1 MRKRTVD
8 ALIEMG
14 VPANISGFHYI
25 CDAMELYA
33 QDESYILSGTTALYK
48 KIAEMHDTTWTRV
61 ERCIRTAFEKA
72 TTYGNLDSLNKY
84 MTAAQKPTNGNLLAC
99 LYLKVK
105 DWGCANTQE
114 SKKSPRVAARKAQI
128 N

>member
-1 MRKRTVD
+1 MRKRTID

-14 VPANISGFHYI
+14 VPANLSGFHYI
-25 CDAMELYA
+25 CDAMDLYV
-33 QDESYILSGTTALYK
+33 QDESYVLSGTINLYK
-48 KIAEMHDTTWTRV
+48 TIAAMHKKPWTSV
-61 ERCIRTAFEKA
+61 ERCIRHAFEKA

-105 DWGCANTQE
+105 DCGANAPE
-114 SKKSPRVAARKAQI
+114 SKKSPRAATP
-128 N
+128 

>member
-1 MRKRTVD
+1 MRKRTAD

-25 CDAMELYA
+25 CDAMEIYA
-33 QDESYILSGTTALYK
+33 RDESFLLSGTTDLYK
-48 KIAEMHDTTWTRV
+48 MIAEMHDTVWTRV

-105 DWGCANTQE
+105 DWGGKC
-114 SKKSPRVAARKAQI
+114 SGK
-128 N
+128 

>member
-1 MRKRTVD
+1 MRKRVTD

-14 VPANISGFHYI
+14 VPANLRGFQYI
-25 CDAMELYA
+25 VEAMEIYA
-33 QDESYILSGTTALYK
+33 NDESYVTSKKLALYSEIAK
-48 KIAEMHDTTWTRV
+48 KHGVTVYSV
-61 ERCIRTAFEKA
+61 ERCMRHAFAKA
-72 TTYGNLDSLNKY
+72 VVYGNLNSLNKY

-105 DWGCANTQE
+105 EFKNEPVCGNTAGSE
-114 SKKSPRVAARKAQI
+114 I

>member
-1 MRKRTVD
+1 MRKRTID

-14 VPANISGFHYI
+14 VPANLSGFHYI
-25 CDAMELYA
+25 CDEMDLYV
-33 QDESYILSGTTALYK
+33 QDESYVLSGTINLYK
-48 KIAEMHDTTWTRV
+48 TIAAMHKKPWTSV
-61 ERCIRTAFEKA
+61 ERCIRHAFEKA

-105 DWGCANTQE
+105 DCGANAPE
-114 SKKSPRVAARKAQI
+114 SKKSPRAATP
-128 N
+128 